1 VTLEYLRLAAAT
13 AVVLLPGALVALA
26 VGQRS
31 VAAAVAWTMAIVFV
45 AWLAVFALNGAIWT
59 AVGALAVVGAV
70 AAPFAVRAGRPERPA
85 IVGAAVAAGGVVL
98 GLLLWHVAGA
108 VTGDALFHLG
118 RVRKLVELDD
128 LHLTTV
134 NEFADGGLHPGYA
147 FPLWHGFLALIAEV
161 SGLDPAVVVNHE
173 DSVLAPLACVV
184 AWEAGR
190 AVFRSS
196 AAGVS
201 VAVASVG
208 LYCLAAGGGGSWATM
223 ALPGTASR
231 QLLVP
236 AALALFFL
244 HAESRRVAHSIGLAA
259 TFGALALVHPTY
271 ALFLLAPL
279 GGYAVIRWAEW
290 RRSALALAAATLPV
304 AAVFLWLKPI
314 VDETL
319 SHEPGP
325 AERARALRHYAEQ
338 LDISSPSSY
347 HLAPEV
353 VGRAGAI
360 AVGALLLV
368 PLAGFAIRRRWGA
381 FVLGGFVPIL
391 ALMLV
396 APLFTHFS
404 DAVSLS
410 QSRRAAGFVPFAFAL
425 AGGLAILMRW
435 VVLVPAALAA
445 GFALQR
451 LWPGDFAYGLR
462 DGGPVAA
469 TWVAAGGGAA
479 ALVLG
484 LVFRPEPP
492 LERHVLAAFATVLFV
507 IPVAIHGFSNWQPR
521 TPLDPH
527 ALAPQLVRELERVPP
542 RSIIIAAP
550 ETSYRVVAD
559 APVYVVAAPPA
570 HVANTTKNRPY
581 ARRED
586 VREWF
591 RTQDPEIPRRYGAT
605 WALRDGRLYRLP
617 R

>member
-1 VTLEYLRLAAAT
+1 MTLEYLRLAAAT
-13 AVVLLPGALVALA
+13 AVVLLPGTLVARA

-31 VAAAVAWTMAIVFV
+31 AAAAVAWTMAIVFA
-45 AWLAVFALNGAIWT
+45 AWLVVFVVHGGIWV

-70 AAPFAVRAGRPERPA
+70 AAPFAVRGGLPGRPSLVP
-85 IVGAAVAAGGVVL
+85 VGVAAGAIAL
-98 GLLLWHVAGA
+98 GILLWHVAGA

-128 LHLTTV
+128 LHLATV

-147 FPLWHGFLALIAEV
+147 FPLWHGFLALISEI

-173 DSVLAPLACVV
+173 GSVLAPLACVV

-201 VAVASVG
+201 VAIASVG
-208 LYCLAAGGGGSWATM
+208 LYCLAAGGGGSWTTM

-236 AALALFFL
+236 AAIALFFL
-244 HAESRRVAHSIGLAA
+244 HAESRRIVHSVGLAA

-271 ALFLLAPL
+271 AAFLLLPL

-304 AAVFLWLKPI
+304 AAVFVWLKPI

-338 LDISSPSSY
+338 LDVASPSSY

-353 VGRAGAI
+353 VGRSGAI

-396 APLFTHFS
+396 PPLFTHFS

-425 AGGLAILMRW
+425 AGGFAIMMRW
-435 VVLVPAALAA
+435 VVLVPLALPA

-462 DGGPVAA
+462 DGGPAAA
-469 TWVAAGGGAA
+469 TWIAAAGGAA

-492 LERHVLAAFATVLFV
+492 LERHVLAAFATALFV
-507 IPVAIHGFSNWQPR
+507 VPVAIHGFTNWQPR
-521 TPLDPH
+521 TPNDPH
-527 ALAPQLVRELERVPP
+527 ALPPYLVRELERVPP
-542 RSIIIAAP
+542 RSVIIAAP
-550 ETSYRVVAD
+550 ETSYRLVAD

-570 HVANTTKNRPY
+570 HVANTTENRPY
-581 ARRED
+581 ARRKD
-586 VREWF
+586 VRAWF
-591 RTQDPEIPRRYGAT
+591 RTQDPEIARRYGAT

>member
-31 VAAAVAWTMAIVFV
+31 VAAAVAWTMAIVFA
-45 AWLAVFALNGAIWT
+45 AWLVVFVVHGGIWV

-70 AAPFAVRAGRPERPA
+70 AAPFAVRAGRPERPSLVRLA
-85 IVGAAVAAGGVVL
+85 VGGGGIVL
-98 GLLLWHVAGA
+98 GILLWHVAGA

-118 RVRKLVELDD
+118 RVRKLVELDG
-128 LHLTTV
+128 LHLATV

-147 FPLWHGFLALIAEV
+147 FPLWHGFLALISEI

-173 DSVLAPLACVV
+173 GSVLAPLACVV
-184 AWEAGR
+184 AWEAGT
-190 AVFRSS
+190 AVFRSA

-201 VAVASVG
+201 VAIASVG
-208 LYCLAAGGGGSWATM
+208 LYSLAAGGGGSWATM

-236 AALALFFL
+236 AAIALFFA
-244 HAESRRVAHSIGLAA
+244 HAEARRVAHSVGLAA

-271 ALFLLAPL
+271 ALFLLLPL
-279 GGYAVIRWAEW
+279 GGYALVRWAEW
-290 RRSALALAAATLPV
+290 RRSALALAAATLPA

-314 VDETL
+314 VDKTI
-319 SHEPGP
+319 SHDPGP

-353 VGRAGAI
+353 VGRSGAI
-360 AVGALLLV
+360 AVAALLMV

-381 FVLGGFVPIL
+381 FVLGGFVSTL

-396 APLFTHFS
+396 PALFTHFS

-425 AGGLAILMRW
+425 AGGFAILMRS
-435 VVLVPAALAA
+435 VVLVPLALAA
-445 GFALQR
+445 GLALQR

-462 DGGPVAA
+462 DGGPAAA
-469 TWVAAGGGAA
+469 TWIAAVGGAA

-484 LVFRPEPP
+484 LIFRPDPP
-492 LERHVLAAFATVLFV
+492 LERHVLGAIATALFV
-507 IPVAIHGFSNWQPR
+507 LPVAIHGFSNWNPR
-521 TPLDPH
+521 TPTDPH
-527 ALAPQLVRELERVPP
+527 ALSPQLVRALERVPP
-542 RSIIIAAP
+542 GSVIIAAP
-550 ETSYRVVAD
+550 ETSYRLVAD

-570 HVANTTKNRPY
+570 HVANTTENRPY

-591 RTQDPEIPRRYGAT
+591 RTQNPEIPRRYGAT